1 MVCHTLVLRANAASL
16 IHSINIDVALK
27 NLIGPNLLHPKT
39 SCVSLKSVLNCL
51 EN

>member
-1 MVCHTLVLRANAASL
+1 MVCHTLVSRANAAGL
-16 IHSINIDVALK
+16 INSINIDVALK
-27 NLIGPNLLHPKT
+27 NLIGPNLFRPKT